1 MFLTI
6 TGRPGLY
13 IALPT
18 VLLAAS
24 LLIQARGEDGRV
36 VADGGTG
43 VPASPTGLEIT
54 TTPGSLGVSVDWD
67 DTADATYYRVYSRM
81 AGFGNKMNEGPRRS
95 HLARA

>member
-43 VPASPTGLEIT
+43 VPASPTGLEVA
-54 TTPGSLGVSVDWD
+54 TTPGSLDAFVDRD
-67 DTADATYYRVYSRM
+67 DTSGATYYRV
-81 AGFGNKMNEGPRRS
+81 
-95 HLARA
+95 